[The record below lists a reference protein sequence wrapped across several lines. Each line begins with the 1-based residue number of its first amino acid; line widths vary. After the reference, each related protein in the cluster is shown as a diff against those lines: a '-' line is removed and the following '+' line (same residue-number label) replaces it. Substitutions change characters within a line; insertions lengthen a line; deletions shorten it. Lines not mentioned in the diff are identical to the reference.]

1 MSEHH
6 QEVGI
11 EPEGISASAIFGT
24 VVLSVVVVLAL
35 VIFGFVYS
43 GSYFTE
49 VKVASTEMT
58 GYPLKAETAM
68 NGAALLDDYERVDA
82 ESNIY
87 RIPIDRA
94 MELVVAESNQ

>member
-6 QEVGI
+6 HEVGI
-11 EPEGISASAIFGT
+11 EPEGINASVIVGT
-24 VVLSVVVVLAL
+24 VVLSVVLILAL
-35 VIFGFVYS
+35 VIFGFAYS
-43 GSYFTE
+43 GFHFTE
-49 VKVASTEMT
+49 AKVASTETT
-58 GYPLKAETAM
+58 GYPLKVETEM
-68 NGAALLDDYERVDA
+68 NGAALLDGYEQVDA